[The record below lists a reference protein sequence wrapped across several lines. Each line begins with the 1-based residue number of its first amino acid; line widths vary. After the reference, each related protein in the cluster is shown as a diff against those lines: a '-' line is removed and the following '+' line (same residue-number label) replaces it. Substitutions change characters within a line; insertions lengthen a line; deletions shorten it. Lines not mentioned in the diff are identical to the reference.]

1 MANYYAMILIT
12 GTMVNCAGTVV
23 SGGSAVVNSCRI
35 EVSSGIKVVK
45 SAMVEQCQQ

>member
-1 MANYYAMILIT
+1 MVLIT
-12 GTMVNCAGTVV
+12 GTVVNSTSTVV

-45 SAMVEQCQQ
+45 TEKGNGRTVAAVTI

>member
-1 MANYYAMILIT
+1 MVLIT

-23 SGGSAVVNSCRI
+23 SDGNAVVNSCRI

-45 SAMVEQCQQ
+45 RVMVEQWQE